1 MVRARAA
8 LVQDGGLLRDPHPRL
23 LRRQRRRRRRL
34 PRADREARLSAV
46 ARRRLRLAAADV
58 SVAAARRRLRHRRLL
73 RHPSRLRDGG
83 RLPRVRRPGAPAR
96 HPRDRRPGDEPH
108 LVRPSVVPGVAQ
120 RPDRAEGRLVR
131 LVGHGRAVSRR
142 ADHLRRH
149 RGVQLD
155 PRPGARAVLL
165 APLLPSP
172 AGPQLRE
179 PGRAGGDAGRAALLA
194 RPRHRR
200 LPARRRSLSLRGGG
214 DELREPAA
222 HARVSEA
229 RARRGGR
236 ALSRPRAAR
245 RGEPVAGG
253 RRPVLRERRRRRV
266 PHGVPLPRDAAHVH
280 VGAARGRDADLRDP
294 GADPG
299 DSRQLPVGAL
309 SPQPRRADAG
319 DGHGRR
325 ARLHV
330 RASTR
335 RIRG

>member
-8 LVQDGGLLRDPHPRL
+8 LVQDGRVLRDPHPRL

-46 ARRRLRLAAADV
+46 DRRRLRLAAADV
-58 SVAAARRRLRHRRLL
+58 PVAVARRRLRHRRLL

-83 RLPRVRRPGAPAR
+83 RLPRVRRAGTPAR

-108 LVRPSVVPGVAQ
+108 LGRPSVVPGVAQ

-131 LVGHGRAVSRR
+131 LVGHGRAVPGR

-149 RGVQLD
+149 RGLQLD
-155 PRPGARAVLL
+155 ARPGARAVLL

-172 AGPQLRE
+172 AGSQLRE
-179 PGRAGGDAGRAALLA
+179 PGRAGGDARRAALLA
-194 RPRHRR
+194 RPRDRR
-200 LPARRRSLSLRGGG
+200 LPARRRPLSLRRGG

-222 HARVSEA
+222 HARVPEA
-229 RARRGGR
+229 RACRGGR

-245 RGEPVAGG
+245 RGESVAGG
-253 RRPVLRERRRRRV
+253 RRPVLRERRRRV
-266 PHGVPLPRDAAHVH
+266 PDGVPLPGDAAHVH
-280 VGAARGRDADLRDP
+280 VGPARGRDADLRDP
-294 GADPG
+294 GADAG

-309 SPQPRRADAG
+309 PPQPRRADAW
-319 DGHGRR
+319 RWSPTTSATTCTR
-325 ARLHV
+325 
-330 RASTR
+330 STR
-335 RIRG
+335 RIRA